1 MILYLKHL
9 ICFQELGEKQGL
21 NKVENELRGNRTIL
35 IKQLKKGLSSL
46 TVTQLFYKNLVNIMI
61 KKLLAEIKLRLRFV
75 KLNK

>member
-21 NKVENELRGNRTIL
+21 NKVENELHGNRTIL

>member
-35 IKQLKKGLSSL
+35 IKQLKKGLSSF

>member
-1 MILYLKHL
+1 MNLK
-9 ICFQELGEKQGL
+9 QELGEKQGL